1 MLKAKNLNII
11 SFLIFFLGLSMLPS
25 SLWSLSS
32 ASFFNYSDR
41 NFFDF
46 MAIIKSSSI
55 TCFSGAF
62 LYFITRFLGKNK
74 KNDLKEKDGF
84 IIVTLGWLFCVL
96 FSSLPY
102 YFSSTTFFY
111 KFIFESMSGLTTTGA
126 TILGHSSTFK
136 LKNYL
141 LEYYFGV
148 VLHNLLVEWE

>member
-46 MAIIKSSSI
+46 IAIIKSSSI
-55 TCFSGAF
+55 TCVSGAL

-96 FSSLPY
+96 FSSLPFY
-102 YFSSTTFFY
+102 FCSTPLSFTNSFFAFSSNV
-111 KFIFESMSGLTTTGA
+111 LA
-126 TILGHSSTFK
+126 FK
-136 LKNYL
+136 LTVCFRCISIL
-141 LEYYFGV
+141 TSSGF
-148 VLHNLLVEWE
+148 